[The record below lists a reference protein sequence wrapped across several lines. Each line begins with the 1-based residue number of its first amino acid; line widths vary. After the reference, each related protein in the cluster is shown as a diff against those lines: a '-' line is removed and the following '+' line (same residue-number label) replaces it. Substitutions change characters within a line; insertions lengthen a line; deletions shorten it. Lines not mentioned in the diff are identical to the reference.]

1 MSRWLRTSAL
11 MLLPLVCAVAA
22 VRYDLSRW
30 ELARAYRAFRN
41 NDLRGAVTSWSSVAN
56 SPQSRHLALLNRGV
70 ARYRLGELV
79 AASADFRTATA
90 AGDPTVRQPALYNL
104 GTTLLVMEQK
114 QTATDREKSE
124 RILTEAVRQLQA
136 AVDLNPTDSDA
147 GHNKALADAR
157 LTALASG
164 RPGAAPTQK
173 PHDMARQGTAAS
185 RQPGP
190 AGTKTGKA
198 GAATDLDTPAGQKR
212 AAPALTPEQALRM
225 LDDARGR
232 EALRSAVTVRSR
244 HDRLTPPEK
253 DW

>member
-11 MLLPLVCAVAA
+11 LLLPLVCAVSAI
-22 VRYDLSRW
+22 RYDLSQW
-30 ELARAYRAFRN
+30 QLARADRALRN
-41 NDLRGAVTSWSSVAN
+41 NDLRGAIASWSSAAGN
-56 SPQSRHLALLNRGV
+56 RSSRHLALLNRGV

-79 AASADFRTATA
+79 AASTDFRAATA
-90 AGDPTVRQPALYNL
+90 AGDPTVRQLALYNL
-104 GTTLLVMEQK
+104 GTTLLAMEQK
-114 QTATDREKSE
+114 NIAADREGAE

-136 AVDLNPTDSDA
+136 AVDLNPADSDA

-173 PHDMARQGTAAS
+173 PHDMARHGTAAS
-185 RQPGP
+185 KQPGR

-198 GAATDLDTPAGQKR
+198 GAATDLDTPAGQRR

-225 LDDARGR
+225 LDEARGR
-232 EALRSAVTVRSR
+232 EVLRSAVTAGSR
-244 HDRLTPPEK
+244 HEKPAPPEK